1 MAEDRLNTGEFMA
14 AVRGSD
20 VLEASQV
27 RVLSTEGEV
36 VGAGFLIAADVVCT
50 CAHVVAQALG
60 MPNGAQEAPGE
71 PVDLDFPLLD
81 GRPSVRASV
90 VSWRR
95 GGQDVALLRLET
107 AVEGARPVNLVD
119 GSGVWGHT
127 FRALGYPGGADRGV
141 WASGILLAGQGSGWV
156 QMEVQGPGPRISG
169 GFSGSPVWDDAQD
182 GVVGMTVAAHVG
194 ERTAYLLPS
203 AELIDEETLQSRCP
217 FQGLAAFSEGSAE
230 FFHGRES
237 DIARVYKA
245 VRRRPVTLVA
255 GPSGCGKSSLVGA
268 GVLPRLRAEG
278 MGVTEL
284 RPVPGVRA
292 SAVLATALI
301 GVLEPGL
308 GEIERLTGVEE
319 LARLLES
326 DEDVPAGLRGRI
338 LARGEGAGHLL
349 FVDQF
354 EEYAGAEP
362 AAARNLLE
370 LLAALAGKEGAAVLR
385 VVATARPDSLDA
397 LVTADTS
404 DLVSD
409 AVEFLA
415 PLAAEGLERAVTA
428 PVDSVP
434 GLWFEP
440 GLPER
445 IITDA
450 GDEPGRMTLVQFA
463 LTELWERRSRSM
475 LTHAAYDELGGVAGA
490 LVGYAD
496 DTLDRL
502 TPSRQRLAQRLF
514 VQLARP
520 DGEAFLRRPTPVA
533 DLAPELVELARE
545 LAPSKLVVLSRA
557 PGGAE
562 EIVDLAHEALTRLW
576 PNLREWLA
584 DSRDFRAWQEQLRAD
599 LRRWHAQ
606 QRENARLLSGT
617 DLAEADR
624 RLTAHADDIAAEE
637 RGYVLLSLR
646 HSRRG
651 TRIKQAALAGLSILT
666 VLAFVLALSTVQS
679 LRKTEEQLRTQAA
692 GLLAQDAEDT
702 PASNPTTAIQLAL
715 AGWRTQQ
722 TPKTRDA
729 LMHQYA
735 RGQYLVG
742 AYPSVWTGQ
751 VKGMDA
757 TPDGRTLV
765 VVSKPAGGDVFTFT
779 VVTGALEGK
788 IRTSELSGVPE
799 GNFVSSIS
807 PDGRLFVV
815 AAEDSIR
822 LWRLSNP
829 KEPIVLN
836 RGEHKIAQQT
846 GGTLDFSSDGKRLL
860 LTMDDHSVDC
870 NNDAQ
875 RCVPA
880 FAEAWEVPSGD
891 RLPVADSLVAGHRVD
906 EAAFTTDPGTVAV
919 SSFDGAARHVEV
931 KDLTTGRHLYSP
943 GPMPEGT
950 SSAAILGAGG
960 ETAIWSADGQTY
972 SQALGRTPGPS
983 TAIPEVGEPDDA
995 TGNYEVEGRADIGE
1009 VDEGGYVE
1017 STLTDVRTG
1026 QVYRTRLPTSGG
1038 LPAGYTGVAAVPG
1051 TDGELTVLV
1060 PVGTT
1065 LMAVR
1070 AERSGRE
1077 RFRPGNGNGKEGR
1090 FALSPD
1096 GRAVAR
1102 AHEKTLEILDAS
1114 RTVLRSVELPAPA
1127 ERSDWMV
1134 TWTPDSQSVVVWG
1147 REAGLHRA
1155 YAASDLSRSVPL
1167 PQEAQKG
1174 ERIDSVVGVQRSEFV
1189 LLTKNGTLAR
1199 LDATRGTV
1207 LTQPFASHPGPN
1219 SNGGLGD
1226 LFLYGQLMAR
1236 PGHPGQVAVVTRTGG
1251 GHGEIM
1257 LWDTLAP
1264 TQVAMLPGPAISVP
1278 YTEDSLGSGIV
1289 FTPDGS
1295 RLAVQNTDGQ
1305 VRLWDVDRQEPLREE
1320 VPHPTGMQLIGF
1332 TPDGRLVT
1340 YLDRRVEV
1348 HDLTD
1353 GSSVSLAV
1361 ADWSTEEVTA
1371 TTAQLTQDHQLVIDN
1386 SEGRRAFD
1394 LRPEAQFRTLCAG
1407 AARDYT
1413 KDERKRLPKGT
1424 PSRPPCS

>member
-1 MAEDRLNTGEFMA
+1 MA

-27 RVLSTEGEV
+27 RVCSTEGEV
-36 VGAGFLIAADVVCT
+36 VGAGFLVAADVVCT

-60 MPNGAQEAPGE
+60 VPDRAQEVPGE
-71 PVDLDFPLLD
+71 PVDLDFPLLE
-81 GRPSVRASV
+81 GRPRVRATV

-95 GGQDVALLRLET
+95 GGQDVALLRLEA
-107 AVEGARPVNLVD
+107 AVEGARPVQLVD
-119 GSGVWGHT
+119 GTGVWGHT

-141 WASGILLAGQGSGWV
+141 WASGTLRAGQGSGWV
-156 QMEVQGPGPRISG
+156 QMEVQEPGPRISG

-182 GVVGMTVAAHVG
+182 GVVGMTVAAHRG

-203 AELIDEETLQSRCP
+203 AELVDEETLPSRCP
-217 FQGLAAFSEGSAE
+217 FQGLAPFSEDNAE
-230 FFHGRES
+230 FFHGREG
-237 DIARVYKA
+237 DIARVYAA
-245 VRRRPVTLVA
+245 VCRRPVTLVA

-292 SAVLATALI
+292 SAVLAMALI

-338 LARGEGAGHLL
+338 LARGVEAGHLL

-362 AAARNLLE
+362 AAARNLLG
-370 LLAALAGKEGAAVLR
+370 LLAALAGKDGPAVLR

-428 PVDSVP
+428 PVDCVP

-445 IITDA
+445 IVADA

-463 LTELWERRSRSM
+463 LTELWKRRSRSM
-475 LTHAAYDELGGVAGA
+475 LTHAAYGELGGVAGA
-490 LVGYAD
+490 LVGYAN

-520 DGEAFLRRPTPVA
+520 DGDAFLRRPTPVA
-533 DLAPELVELARE
+533 DLAPELVDLARE

-562 EIVDLAHEALTRLW
+562 EIVDFAHEALTRLW
-576 PNLREWLA
+576 PRLQRWLA

-599 LRRWHAQ
+599 LRRWQAQ
-606 QRENARLLSGT
+606 QREHPRLLSGT

-624 RLTAHADDIAAEE
+624 RLAAHPDDIAAEE

-651 TRIKQAALAGLSILT
+651 ARIKKAALAALSVLT
-666 VLAFVLALSTVQS
+666 VLALVLAWSTVRS
-679 LRKTEEQLRTQAA
+679 LRATEEQLRIQAA
-692 GLLAQDAEDT
+692 GLLAQAAEDT
-702 PASNPTTAIQLAL
+702 PDNNPATALQLAL
-715 AGWRTQQ
+715 AGWSTQQ

-729 LMHQYA
+729 LMHQYV
-735 RGQYLVG
+735 RGQHLVG
-742 AYPSVWTGQ
+742 AYPAVWTGQ
-751 VKGMDA
+751 VQGMNA
-757 TPDGRTLV
+757 TPDGRTLLV
-765 VVSKPAGGDVFTFT
+765 RSRSSGGDVSTLT

-788 IRTSELSGVPE
+788 IRTSELSGVPA
-799 GNFVSSIS
+799 GDFLSRIS
-807 PDGRLFVV
+807 PDGRLIAV
-815 AAEDSIR
+815 AAEDSVR
-822 LWRLSNP
+822 LWQVNNP
-829 KEPIVLN
+829 KDPMVLN
-836 RGEHKIAQQT
+836 RGEHKVAKET
-846 GGTLDFSSDGKRLL
+846 GGTLDFSSDGQRLL
-860 LTMDDHSVDC
+860 LTMDDHSVEC
-870 NNDAQ
+870 NKDAQ
-875 RCVPA
+875 KCVPA

-891 RLPVADSLVAGHRVD
+891 RLPVADSLVAGYRVD

-919 SSFDGAARHVEV
+919 ARREGAARHVEI

-943 GPMPEGT
+943 GPVPNGT
-950 SSAAILGAGG
+950 SPAAILGVGG
-960 ETAIWSADGQTY
+960 ETAIWEAGGQTY
-972 SQALGRTPGPS
+972 TQVLGRTPGPS
-983 TAIPEVGEPDDA
+983 TAIPDVGEPDDA
-995 TGNYEVEGRADIGE
+995 TGNYEVEGSADIGE
-1009 VDEGGYVE
+1009 VNKGGYVE
-1017 STLTDVRTG
+1017 STFADVRTG
-1026 QVYRTRLPTSGG
+1026 QAYRTRLPTPGD
-1038 LPAGYTGVAAVPG
+1038 LPAGYSGIAAVPG
-1051 TDGELTVLV
+1051 TDGGLTVLV

-1070 AERSGRE
+1070 AERSGHE
-1077 RFRPGNGNGKEGR
+1077 RFKAGNGNGKDGR
-1090 FALSPD
+1090 FTLSPD
-1096 GRAVAR
+1096 GRFVAR
-1102 AHEKTLEILDAS
+1102 VSEKTLEVLDAS
-1114 RTVLRSVELPAPA
+1114 RTVLRSVEIPAPA
-1127 ERSDWMV
+1127 ESRDWMV
-1134 TWTPDSQSVVVWG
+1134 TWTADSGSVVVWG
-1147 REAGLHRA
+1147 REAGLYRA
-1155 YAASDLSRSVPL
+1155 YAASDLGQSVPL
-1167 PQEAQKG
+1167 PKEAQKG
-1174 ERIDSVVGVQRSEFV
+1174 EKVDSVVGAQGSNIV
-1189 LLTKNGTLAR
+1189 LLTVNGTLAR

-1207 LTQPFASHPGPN
+1207 LTPPFAAHPGPN

-1251 GHGEIM
+1251 RRGEIM
-1257 LWDTLAP
+1257 LWDVRAP
-1264 TQVAMLPGPAISVP
+1264 GQVAMLTGPAISVP
-1278 YTEDSLGSGIV
+1278 YTEDSLGSGLV

-1295 RLAVQNTDGQ
+1295 RLAVQNSDGQ
-1305 VRLWDVDRQEPLREE
+1305 VRFWDVDRQERLREE
-1320 VPHPTGMQLIGF
+1320 VTHPTGMQLIGF

-1340 YLDRRVEV
+1340 YLDGLVEV
-1348 HDLTD
+1348 HDLAD

-1361 ADWSTEEVTA
+1361 ADWGTEEVTA
-1371 TTAQLTQDHQLVIDN
+1371 TTAQITRDYQLVIDN
-1386 SEGRRAFD
+1386 SEGRRTFD

-1407 AARDYT
+1407 AGRDYT
-1413 KDERKRLPKGT
+1413 EDERKQLPEGT
-1424 PSRPPCS
+1424 PSKPPCS